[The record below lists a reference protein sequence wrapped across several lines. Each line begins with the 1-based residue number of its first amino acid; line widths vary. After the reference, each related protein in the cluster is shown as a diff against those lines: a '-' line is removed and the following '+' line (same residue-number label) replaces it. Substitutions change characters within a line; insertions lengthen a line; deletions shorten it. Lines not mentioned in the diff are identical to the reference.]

1 MDLHSYN
8 PVCFNLIIILHGNL
22 ELEWFNKKNYKNTIL
37 NHPIDTLIQSSYI
50 WYIKQHLH
58 YTGILVH
65 TFVKVQHLFM
75 DFQFTLVCA
84 FNLKKPHKFV

>member
-1 MDLHSYN
+1 MEIGLIR
-8 PVCFNLIIILHGNL
+8 IIIKIRFI
-22 ELEWFNKKNYKNTIL
+22 ESIT
-37 NHPIDTLIQSSYI
+37 IDTLIQSSYI

-84 FNLKKPHKFV
+84 FNL